1 MLVVLNVSSIYG
13 TNEFSPDQLS
23 SILQDPDDVAKRII
37 GSKIVVGSNQAYL
50 LTLWGV
56 KACLLMLYNMM
67 TKDTRTNIFVKVVMG
82 YTLIGFIALEISYLF
97 VFCRPF
103 SGYWSIDAI
112 VTNTQCANYYYGS
125 IIQTVF
131 NISSDFL
138 MLLLPL
144 PLIFTAKVPPLK
156 RCLLVGIFSL
166 GIFVILAAILNKY
179 YNFTMPHTTVYMV
192 WHIREASVSVYV
204 ANMMC
209 WWPLL
214 RKMFGWKRFLLG
226 GSSAGTYDQMGGSNR
241 RSEAVA
247 GTLSGG
253 TTPLQDVKPMLLPE
267 ISSTR
272 TRESSLDIEVGEVHF
287 YGRAY

>member
-1 MLVVLNVSSIYG
+1 VSCVYG
-13 TNEFSPDQLS
+13 TNEFHPDLLE
-23 SILQDPDDVAKRII
+23 SILKDPEDVAKRII

-56 KACLLMLYNMM
+56 KACLLMLYFNM
-67 TKDTRTNIFVKVVMG
+67 TKDTRTNIFVKLVMG
-82 YTLIGFIALEISYLF
+82 YTLVGFVALEISYLF

-103 SGYWSIDAI
+103 SDYWRIDAI

-125 IIQTVF
+125 IIQLVF

-192 WHIREASVSVYV
+192 WHIREASVSIYV
-204 ANMMC
+204 ANIMC

-226 GSSAGTYDQMGGSNR
+226 SSTGGTYDEMGGSNR
-241 RSEAVA
+241 RSEVVA
-247 GTLSGG
+247 AASPGSM
-253 TTPLQDVKPMLLPE
+253 TPLHDIKPVLLSE
-267 ISSTR
+267 ISSPPTR
-272 TRESSLDIEVGEVHF
+272 DSSLDMEVGEVHV